1 MDYWA
6 YDLSTEQLL
15 KSGRAQRQR
24 RRQDGTTAQTEL
36 PPEELHFLDNRLVGH
51 VVLPG
56 HRSYERDRKLF
67 NHRYD
72 PRPSAILYS
81 MVEHDVRLCLEA
93 VRRQKT
99 PFRIRAGGN
108 SFVGYSASDGAV
120 IDVSGLNDVSIDP
133 KARIATVGAGCS
145 LAKLQSI
152 LAAHRLHLPL
162 GDAKA
167 VRQGGF
173 MQGGGFG
180 LTSRTYGMNS
190 DHVLEVRVMLADGRI
205 VRASQTV
212 NHDLWWAVRGAT
224 GGNFG
229 VLLTTRYR
237 LHRAPEQHSWSV
249 GFRLWRA
256 TDVENAVSGLMT
268 LQNSFMNCGA
278 PLEMNVSAT
287 VLYLA
292 KIPAGPPKAPWLV
305 IWGTY
310 LGNETKL
317 DALLDPLLSNPG
329 CWPRFLPLVGHR
341 KRLKF
346 DRYSRLVS
354 RHLRAEEWRSMLSHF
369 LTNAPNRQAMLQID
383 LWGGAI
389 SSYPRE
395 SSAFTHRDSAVN
407 IALSAWWEHV
417 DDESAAKSFLASW
430 SDLVSPF
437 WNGGI
442 YQNFPSADAP
452 NYRKNYWGAAYP
464 ALAAI
469 KRKYDPDGLF
479 DFPQAI
485 KPGSPRAVAW
495 PSTVQ
500 KHLRQPIK
508 FCDSS

>member
-1 MDYWA
+1 
-6 YDLSTEQLL
+6 
-15 KSGRAQRQR
+15 
-24 RRQDGTTAQTEL
+24 L

-51 VVLPG
+51 VILPD
-56 HRSYERDRKLF
+56 HRSYELDRKLF
-67 NHRYD
+67 NRRFD
-72 PRPSAILYS
+72 PRPSAILYCI
-81 MVEHDVRLCLEA
+81 VEHDVRLCLEA
-93 VRRQKT
+93 MRRQKT

-108 SFVGYSASDGAV
+108 SFAGYSASDGPI

-133 KARIATVGAGCS
+133 KARVATVGAGCS

-162 GDAKA
+162 GDAKT
-167 VRQGGF
+167 VRLGGF

-190 DHVLEVRVMLADGRI
+190 DHVIEVRVMLADGRI

-256 TDVENAVSGLMT
+256 ADVENAVSGLMT
-268 LQNSFMNCGA
+268 LQKSFMHCAA

-310 LGNETKL
+310 LGNETDM
-317 DALLDPLLSNPG
+317 DALLDPLLANPG
-329 CWPRFLPLVGHR
+329 CWPRFLPLVGDR

-346 DRYSRLVS
+346 DRCSRLVS
-354 RHLRAEEWRSMLSHF
+354 RHLRADEWRSMLSHF
-369 LTNAPNRQAMLQID
+369 LTNAPNRQVTLQID
-383 LWGGAI
+383 VWGGAI

-395 SSAFTHRDSAVN
+395 SSAFIHRDSAFN
-407 IALSAWWEHV
+407 MALTAWWGHRN
-417 DDESAAKSFLASW
+417 DELAAKYFLSSW
-430 SDLVSPF
+430 SNLVSPF

-452 NYRKNYWGAAYP
+452 DYRKNYWGAAYT

-485 KPGSPRAVAW
+485 KPGSPRAVVW
-495 PSTVQ
+495 PSTVE
-500 KHLRQPIK
+500 KHLRQQIK
-508 FCDSS
+508 AEA